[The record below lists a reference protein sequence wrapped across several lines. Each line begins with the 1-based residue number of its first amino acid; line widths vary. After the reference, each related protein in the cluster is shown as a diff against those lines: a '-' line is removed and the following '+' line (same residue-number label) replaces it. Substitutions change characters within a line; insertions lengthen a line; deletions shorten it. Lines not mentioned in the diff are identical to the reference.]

1 MLEVLLDEYVSHV
14 AVYRDHLEV
23 EVIGS
28 PTAHAS
34 TGTAPTLSSGHP
46 AESSPSRDAVI
57 FTGWDEH
64 LFVILTPNR

>member
-34 TGTAPTLSSGHP
+34 TGTARLSHRAIRQNP
-46 AESSPSRDAVI
+46 RHHAMRSSLQDGTNI
-57 FTGWDEH
+57 CL
-64 LFVILTPNR
+64 LF